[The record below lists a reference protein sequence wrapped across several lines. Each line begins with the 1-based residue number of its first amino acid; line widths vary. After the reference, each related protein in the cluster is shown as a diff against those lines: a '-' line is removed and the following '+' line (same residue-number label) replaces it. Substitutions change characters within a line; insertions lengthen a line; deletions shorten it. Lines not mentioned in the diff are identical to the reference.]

1 MDSPKQADAA
11 GAAAEIDY
19 DHINVAEIMARI
31 QKAAAAPPAAG
42 ADAAAPPAGSLAAG
56 ASPENAAPAEQTIT
70 GIAGAAEP
78 PAEFVESSMPPDAS
92 QPPAFSEPEP
102 EGPGDWTPEPQ
113 GAKAKIKKIVRKL
126 MRPFFPIIRLLGFPI
141 HEELRETIKSLH
153 QTNVRL
159 DNLFRLLDRQA
170 QKTDQGLQRLD
181 TMFGQ
186 ALQRLERRF
195 EESLHQLAVKSDQN
209 AQRMEVRLDQNVHG
223 LETRLDLAGE
233 RAGRAEVRLDL
244 LEPRLKDVDKSM
256 EYIRLLHNLEHNL
269 VVELTKL
276 KVEAETLKSKFRI
289 LEKDQEIDQR
299 RERALEERVLK

>member
-1 MDSPKQADAA
+1 MDSSKQAEAA

-19 DHINVAEIMARI
+19 DHISVAEIMARI
-31 QKAAAAPPAAG
+31 QKAAAAPPAAA
-42 ADAAAPPAGSLAAG
+42 ADVAAPRAGSLAAG
-56 ASPENAAPAEQTIT
+56 AAPENGVPAEPAET
-70 GIAGAAEP
+70 GIAGAGEP
-78 PAEFVESSMPPDAS
+78 PAEFVESSMPPEVSAAPTS
-92 QPPAFSEPEP
+92 SEPAP
-102 EGPGDWTPEPQ
+102 PGDWIPEPQ
-113 GAKAKIKKIVRKL
+113 GAKAKIKKIIRKL

-159 DNLFRLLDRQA
+159 DNLYRLLDRQA

-181 TMFGQ
+181 VLLGQ
-186 ALQRLERRF
+186 GLQRLERTF
-195 EESLHQLAVKSDQN
+195 EESLERLAVRSDQN
-209 AQRMEVRLDQNVHG
+209 LQRVEVRLDQNVHG

-233 RAGRAEVRLDL
+233 RSGRAEVRLDL
-244 LEPRLKDVDKSM
+244 LEPRIKDLDKSM

-299 RERALEERVLK
+299 RERALEEQVLK